1 MSLRGTLELDVNRD
15 ELELGVIVT
24 SEAESRS
31 EDRDIGMGCC
41 CSWCCRGCCG
51 GIPLG
56 GGMDEDRFDDVA
68 AAEEGEP
75 PEP

>member
-1 MSLRGTLELDVNRD
+1 MSLRGTLELEVNRD

-41 CSWCCRGCCG
+41 CWCCRGCCG

-56 GGMDEDRFDDVA
+56 GGMDEDRLDDVA

>member
-1 MSLRGTLELDVNRD
+1 MSLRGTLELEVNRD

-41 CSWCCRGCCG
+41 CWRGCCG

-56 GGMDEDRFDDVA
+56 GGMDEDR
-68 AAEEGEP
+68 
-75 PEP
+75 